1 MKLLATPR
9 FLKSIPADRRDVVF
23 AAMKA
28 ADEVYGQPH
37 LHAGV
42 GLRRIQPFM
51 ECRCGLD
58 LRLIFQRE
66 GQALVFHLCGT
77 HDAVESFLKNQRRG

>member
-9 FLKSIPADRRDVVF
+9 FLASIPAQRREEVL
-23 AAMKA
+23 AAMRA
-28 ADEVYGQPH
+28 ADAAYGQPH

-58 LRLIFQRE
+58 LRLVFQRE

-77 HDAVESFLKNQRRG
+77 HDEVKSFLKNRQ

>member
-9 FLKSIPADRRDVVF
+9 FLKSIPADRRDEVF

-28 ADEVYGQPH
+28 ADVTYGQPH
-37 LHAGV
+37 LHAGL

-77 HDAVESFLKNQRRG
+77 HDEVESFLKNQR

>member
-9 FLKSIPADRRDVVF
+9 FLKSIPAARRAEILAV
-23 AAMKA
+23 MKA
-28 ADEVYGQPH
+28 AGEAYGQPH

-42 GLRRIQPFM
+42 GLRRIRPFM

-58 LRLIFQRE
+58 LRLVFQRE
-66 GQALVFHLCGT
+66 KDTLVFHLCGT
-77 HDAVESFLKNQRRG
+77 HDEVGAFLKNQR

>member
-9 FLKSIPADRRDVVF
+9 FLKSIPATRRAEIL

-28 ADEVYGQPH
+28 AATAYGEPH

-42 GLRRIQPFM
+42 GLRRIPPFM

-66 GQALVFHLCGT
+66 GKDLVFHFCGT
-77 HDAVESFLKNQRRG
+77 HDEVHAFLKNQR

>member
-9 FLKSIPADRRDVVF
+9 FLKSIPLTRREEVL

-28 ADEVYGQPH
+28 AGVAFGQPH
-37 LHAGV
+37 LHAGL
-42 GLRRIQPFM
+42 GLRRIHPFM

-58 LRLIFQRE
+58 FRLVFQRE

-77 HDAVESFLKNQRRG
+77 HDEVESFLKNQR

>member
-1 MKLLATPR
+1 MRLLFTPR
-9 FLKSIPADRRDVVF
+9 FKKSVPAGRAEEVF
-23 AAMKA
+23 AAMREA
-28 ADEVYGQPH
+28 ARCFGVPH

-42 GLRRIQPFM
+42 GLRRIPPFM

-66 GQALVFHLCGT
+66 GDSLVFHLCGT
-77 HDAVESFLKNQRRG
+77 HDEVRAFLKNRR

>member
-9 FLKSIPADRRDVVF
+9 FLKSIPAARRAEIL

-28 ADEVYGQPH
+28 AGEAYGQPH

-42 GLRRIQPFM
+42 GLRRIRPFM

-58 LRLIFQRE
+58 LRLVFQRE
-66 GQALVFHLCGT
+66 KDALVFHLCGT
-77 HDAVESFLKNQRRG
+77 HDEVGAFLKNQR

>member
-9 FLKSIPADRRDVVF
+9 FLKSIPAARRLEIL

-28 ADEVYGQPH
+28 AADAYGQPH

-42 GLRRIQPFM
+42 GLRRIRPFM

-58 LRLIFQRE
+58 LRLVFQRE
-66 GQALVFHLCGT
+66 KDALVFHLCGT
-77 HDAVESFLKNQRRG
+77 HDEVGAFLKNQR

>member
-1 MKLLATPR
+1 VKLLATPR
-9 FLKSIPADRRDVVF
+9 FLKSLVPARREEVL

-28 ADEVYGQPH
+28 AGAAYGQPH
-37 LHAGV
+37 LHSGL

-58 LRLIFQRE
+58 LRLVFQRE
-66 GQALVFHLCGT
+66 GQALVFHFCGT
-77 HDAVESFLKNQRRG
+77 HDEVSAFLKNQK